1 MPDNEENPTDST
13 TELPSVEAAP
23 AATPAPAA
31 VIAPAA
37 VVAARPTQ
45 HSTTR
50 VILAAGAGALVV
62 FLIAAAGFI
71 GFAIGSHS
79 DRDGGIRPA
88 RMAQLQE
95 NLGGQSGQ
103 YGPGM
108 GHGQGFG
115 WHQQGQ
121 QGGSQSYPQGQQGT
135 MPQFPG
141 QPGQS
146 SGGMMG
152 QVPSQ

>member
-1 MPDNEENPTDST
+1 MPDNEETPTDAT
-13 TELPSVEAAP
+13 TELPSVEAEPDAV
-23 AATPAPAA
+23 PAPAA
-31 VIAPAA
+31 AIAPAA
-37 VVAARPTQ
+37 VVSKTPTQ

-50 VILAAGAGALVV
+50 VILASGAGALVV
-62 FLIAAAGFI
+62 FLIAAAGFV

-95 NLGGQSGQ
+95 KLGDPSGQ

-108 GHGQGFG
+108 DHGPGFR
-115 WHQQGQ
+115 WNEQGQ
-121 QGGSQSYPQGQQGT
+121 QGGSQSYPQGQQGP

-152 QVPSQ
+152 QVPAQ